1 MADLA
6 TKLSNIPPTFLP
18 DFLSPKEE
26 DILFL
31 NDLEQEFVFFCYLYL
46 FSAQISENCGLLRT
60 HGSSL
65 LMRWLQDP
73 FPDNIHDIRATY

>member
-1 MADLA
+1 MRGLRARATVNNMADLA
-6 TKLSNIPPTFLP
+6 TKLSNIPPTFLR

-26 DILFL
+26 GILFL
-31 NDLEQEFVFFCYLYL
+31 NDLEEEFVFFFSYLYF

-65 LMRWLQDP
+65 SM
-73 FPDNIHDIRATY
+73 